1 MSDFDY
7 SQFEE
12 TPPPQGQNNR
22 TFLVI
27 AGILGAVILLALVA
41 MAAYAF
47 LVLPGR
53 NSQLAEKA
61 AIANAANTATV
72 MAATSSALT
81 AMAPTNTPLPLP
93 TNTPTPEPTFTPLP
107 TEEPATAT
115 PELGTGG
122 GLTED
127 MAMTATVSALLTQAA
142 GGKPEA
148 TEEGDPTV
156 AATALPTTGFADGM
170 GIPSMVGLGVL
181 FIALIMI
188 TRQIRSARSR

>member
-81 AMAPTNTPLPLP
+81 AMAPTNTPLP

-142 GGKPEA
+142 EGKPAA
-148 TEEGDPTV
+148 TEEGAPTV

>member
-81 AMAPTNTPLPLP
+81 AMAPTNTPLP

-142 GGKPEA
+142 EGKPAA

>member
-81 AMAPTNTPLPLP
+81 AMAPTSTPLPLP
-93 TNTPTPEPTFTPLP
+93 TDTPTPEPTFTPLP

-115 PELGTGG
+115 PELGTG

-156 AATALPTTGFADGM
+156 EATALPTTGFADGM

-181 FIALIMI
+181 FIVLIMI